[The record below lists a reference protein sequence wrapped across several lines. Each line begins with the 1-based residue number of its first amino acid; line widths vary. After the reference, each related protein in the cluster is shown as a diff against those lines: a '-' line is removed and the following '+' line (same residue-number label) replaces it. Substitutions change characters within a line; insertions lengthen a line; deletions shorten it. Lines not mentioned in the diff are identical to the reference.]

1 MRVRPDPSASR
12 VALELNE
19 TFMKEAISIFVFSS
33 AGQLGYA
40 LDSYIPY
47 MVRDCL
53 SQAKICMYLRL
64 KLINTQ
70 ARHGHQQ
77 MVWRLAILLKG
88 LSNSNRAVRNLKI
101 LPCIEMEDAVYT
113 WNTSMESRSMK
124 IVHDTPPHL
133 IVFQAVSESFPALK
147 TQLSFP
153 VCRVLMLEHVCP
165 NRVFDFVGL
174 GAPKGSNKVMLPTE
188 TRAGN

>member
-47 MVRDCL
+47 MGL
-53 SQAKICMYLRL
+53 LKPSQDLYLRL
-64 KLINTQ
+64 KPINTQ

-113 WNTSMESRSMK
+113 WNASMESRSMK

-133 IVFQAVSESFPALK
+133 IVFQAVSELFPALK
-147 TQLSFP
+147 KQLSFP
-153 VCRVLMLEHVCP
+153 VCRVLMLEHV
-165 NRVFDFVGL
+165 
-174 GAPKGSNKVMLPTE
+174 
-188 TRAGN
+188 